1 MTDEQ
6 KQQTRDRIGLRI
18 MSLRKMA
25 GLTQE
30 QLSERAG
37 LQRSHIAKIERGKY
51 AVTFETVQAIA
62 EALGMTCDIIDSKL
76 ADLAPLKR
84 LTPEPMR
91 GWLGTELNKKA
102 TDVLTLKDTIEPDPK
117 ADIKAKR
124 IEDCNLSVRTRGICK
139 ANGIDTLGDLCKLH
153 KTDWL
158 KFRNGGKKSLI
169 ELDDLLHN
177 NGLDWAE
184 WQ

>member
-18 MSLRKMA
+18 MALRKLA

-62 EALGMTCDIIDSKL
+62 ESLGMTVDIIDPRLS
-76 ADLAPLKR
+76 DLAPLKR
-84 LTPEPMR
+84 LTEPMT
-91 GWLGTELNKKA
+91 GSLGAALNKKV
-102 TDVLTLKDTIEPDPK
+102 TEVFTPK
-117 ADIKAKR
+117 GT
-124 IEDCNLSVRTRGICK
+124 E
-139 ANGIDTLGDLCKLH
+139 
-153 KTDWL
+153 
-158 KFRNGGKKSLI
+158 
-169 ELDDLLHN
+169 
-177 NGLDWAE
+177 
-184 WQ
+184 